1 MSCHPAAHWHMWKA
15 YVVTQLTVVLNCSE
29 QCEPKLNFN
38 ALSIDRKCRI
48 CFANKRKKFFK
59 SKRKQIQ
66 LILYLHKAYR
76 HNYGEGAVSSISLKI
91 EAEGQ
96 REKQAA
102 FRPAH
107 PSCLCLSCSTAM
119 LRAMFTVIRDGTFLH
134 LARSSLLHLFF
145 CFQAEFPP
153 KLRHFRRPSLSL
165 LPVLHIGGLP
175 PHLETMQRV
184 LYYFRLQTT

>member
-1 MSCHPAAHWHMWKA
+1 M
-15 YVVTQLTVVLNCSE
+15 
-29 QCEPKLNFN
+29 
-38 ALSIDRKCRI
+38 
-48 CFANKRKKFFK
+48 
-59 SKRKQIQ
+59 
-66 LILYLHKAYR
+66 
-76 HNYGEGAVSSISLKI
+76 SSISLKI

-145 CFQAEFPP
+145 FFCFQAEFPP
-153 KLRHFRRPSLSL
+153 SSDISGGHPRVYPRRASVVCPHIWKRCSVCCIILGFKQLSRHSYTTSERGAAVSRPTATF
-165 LPVLHIGGLP
+165 LHENLG
-175 PHLETMQRV
+175 
-184 LYYFRLQTT
+184 

>member
-1 MSCHPAAHWHMWKA
+1 M
-15 YVVTQLTVVLNCSE
+15 E
-29 QCEPKLNFN
+29 EE
-38 ALSIDRKCRI
+38 
-48 CFANKRKKFFK
+48 FA
-59 SKRKQIQ
+59 
-66 LILYLHKAYR
+66 
-76 HNYGEGAVSSISLKI
+76 SSISLKI

-145 CFQAEFPP
+145 LFSGTISP
-153 KLRHFRRPSLSL
+153 KLRHFRRPSPSLPASVVCPHIWKRCSVRCIILGFKQLSRHSYTTSEWGAVVSR
-165 LPVLHIGGLP
+165 PTTTFLHENLG
-175 PHLETMQRV
+175 
-184 LYYFRLQTT
+184 